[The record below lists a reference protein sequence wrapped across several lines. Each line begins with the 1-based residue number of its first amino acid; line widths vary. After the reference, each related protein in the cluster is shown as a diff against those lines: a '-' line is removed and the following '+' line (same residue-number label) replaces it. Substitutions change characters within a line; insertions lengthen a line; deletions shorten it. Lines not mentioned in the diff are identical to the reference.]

1 MTVKGSEKKVT
12 AKKSLSP
19 KAKSITSEKS
29 KKPVSKVEIDVNSTQ
44 VKTDLSDTAIPIN
57 KLSRKLGY
65 TFKDIAL
72 LAEAITHRSKHSIN
86 NERLEFL
93 GDSVLG
99 YVISSELFRCFPDA
113 TEGELTRGRAL
124 LVRGET
130 LAELALDMNLGEYLQ
145 LGPGE
150 LKSGG
155 YRRKSILSDAMEAI
169 IGAIYIDGG
178 LEPARQHILSIY
190 ADKLETISLKKVS
203 KDPKTQLQ
211 ETMQAMK
218 SALPCYE
225 IVATSGSD
233 HDQVFEVTCKISEIP
248 KPVKGSGT
256 SRRKAEQDAAK
267 KVLKILADGS

>member
-1 MTVKGSEKKVT
+1 MTVKKTVSRKAKSSK
-12 AKKSLSP
+12 AKKS
-19 KAKSITSEKS
+19 EKPVTRSDSSADSAFDS
-29 KKPVSKVEIDVNSTQ
+29 KKKDNALNGAASTVSKLC
-44 VKTDLSDTAIPIN
+44 K
-57 KLSRKLGY
+57 KLGY
-65 TFKDIAL
+65 SFNDLAL
-72 LAEAITHRSKHSIN
+72 LSEAITHRSKHSIN

-99 YVISSELFRCFPDA
+99 YVMSSELFRCFPDA
-113 TEGELTRGRAL
+113 TEGELTRGRAM

-130 LAELALDMNLGEYLQ
+130 LAELALQMDLGEYLQ

-155 YRRKSILSDAMEAI
+155 FRRKSILSDAMEAI

-178 LEPARQHILSIY
+178 LEPARRHILTIY
-190 ADKLETISLKKVS
+190 ADKLKNISLKKVS

-211 ETMQAMK
+211 EAMQAMRR
-218 SALPCYE
+218 SLPEYK
-225 IVATSGSD
+225 IIATSGSD
-233 HDQVFEVTCKISEIP
+233 HDQVFEVTCKIEEIP

-267 KVLKILADGS
+267 KVLQILADGK

>member
-1 MTVKGSEKKVT
+1 MS
-12 AKKSLSP
+12 ANKSDSQQL
-19 KAKSITSEKS
+19 
-29 KKPVSKVEIDVNSTQ
+29 
-44 VKTDLSDTAIPIN
+44 LSDNPEIAVD
-57 KLSRKLGY
+57 KLCKKIGY
-65 TFKDIAL
+65 TFKDPSL

-113 TEGELTRGRAL
+113 TEGELTRGRAM
-124 LVRGET
+124 LVKGET
-130 LAELALDMNLGEYLQ
+130 LAELALAIDLGEFLR

-178 LEPARQHILSIY
+178 LEPARKHILSVY
-190 ADKLETISLKKVS
+190 SDKLKNISLNKVT

-211 ETMQAMK
+211 EIMQARK
-218 SALPCYE
+218 CPLPQYQ

-233 HDQVFEVTCKISEIP
+233 HDQTFEVTCKINEIP
-248 KPVKGSGT
+248 KPVKGTGS

-267 KVLKILADGS
+267 KMLKILENGK

>member
-1 MTVKGSEKKVT
+1 MTP
-12 AKKSLSP
+12 KKSETQKKSAEKRKQKKILST
-19 KAKSITSEKS
+19 SIDASTGPAREKIETDRS
-29 KKPVSKVEIDVNSTQ
+29 NIST
-44 VKTDLSDTAIPIN
+44 A
-57 KLSRKLGY
+57 KLSRKIHY
-65 TFKDIAL
+65 AFKDESL
-72 LAEAITHRSKHSIN
+72 LAEAITHRSKHTIN

-93 GDSVLG
+93 GDSILG
-99 YVISSELFRCFPDA
+99 YVISSELFRRFPEA

-124 LVRGET
+124 LVKGET
-130 LAELALDMNLGEYLQ
+130 LAELALDLELGEFLQ

-178 LEPARQHILSIY
+178 LEPVREHILRIY
-190 ADKLETISLKKVS
+190 GQKLENMSLKKVT

-211 ETMQAMK
+211 EMMQAQK
-218 SALPCYE
+218 SPLPKYE

-233 HDQVFEVTCKISEIP
+233 HDQIFEVSCRVNEIDT
-248 KPVKGSGT
+248 PVKGSGS

-267 KVLKILADGS
+267 KVLKILTNGN

>member
-1 MTVKGSEKKVT
+1 MT
-12 AKKSLSP
+12 AKKNVSRKGKSSKPKTSSKLISNVDVDVNSSQQPTSLSNS
-19 KAKSITSEKS
+19 SI
-29 KKPVSKVEIDVNSTQ
+29 PVSKLC
-44 VKTDLSDTAIPIN
+44 K
-57 KLSRKLGY
+57 KLGY
-65 TFKDIAL
+65 SFKDVAL
-72 LAEAITHRSKHSIN
+72 LTEAITHRSKHSIN

-124 LVRGET
+124 LVKGET
-130 LAELALDMNLGEYLQ
+130 LAELALEMDLGEYLQ

-178 LEPARQHILSIY
+178 LEPARNHILSIY
-190 ADKLETISLKKVS
+190 ADKLKNISLKKVS

-211 ETMQAMK
+211 EAMQAMK
-218 SALPCYE
+218 RALPQYE

-233 HDQVFEVTCKISEIP
+233 HDQVFEVSCKIDDIP

-267 KVLKILADGS
+267 KVLKILADGN